1 MYVQSNLTEW
11 LTWGRRKQLYFPCVF
26 PRKHPFHTDL
36 EESVVISKV
45 IMIKFVNIKNKIE
58 TNLSIFPKIKY
69 FKFNKPVVHYGQSIL
84 LYTLK
89 GKWGLLKWLG
99 GKESACQRRSHRRR
113 KFNPWVGKI
122 PWRRKWQPTPVFL
135 PGESMDRGAW
145 WAPVDGVTKSWTWLS
160 AHTETN
166 DPMLLEDGSLSWRG
180 SLSAIH
186 VADSLEVK
194 FSERGLKTTLPSYTD
209 SE

>member
-1 MYVQSNLTEW
+1 MDWRCQTYFKKSLDASFPQRLNYNRHQWCIFAEYILHLGVNHTCRSQQSQKECTLAW
-11 LTWGRRKQLYFPCVF
+11 HAYMSWV
-26 PRKHPFHTDL
+26 
-36 EESVVISKV
+36 
-45 IMIKFVNIKNKIE
+45 MIE
-58 TNLSIFPKIKY
+58 TCGFD
-69 FKFNKPVVHYGQSIL
+69 
-84 LYTLK
+84 
-89 GKWGLLKWLG
+89 
-99 GKESACQRRSHRRR
+99 
-113 KFNPWVGKI
+113 PWVAKI

-135 PGESMDRGAW
+135 PGESIDRGAW

-160 AHTETN
+160 THTETN